1 MTSTPFPELPS
12 LPQITTEPH
21 THQEILSNGAFILHN
36 LLSKEECLHLVNS
49 AESIGMQSVAKEGY
63 RANYRNNDRVQ
74 MNAQQLASLV
84 FKRARPFL
92 HDVSLSSEKQIP
104 GIPPSRYTHG
114 DWKVAGLN
122 EAFRICKYTSG
133 GHFSPHRDADYKR
146 SDDNKSFMT
155 FMIYLNEEFEGGTT
169 NFVKDQQLNFN
180 KEKKI
185 YEALEG
191 TITHRVQPQ
200 AGSAL
205 CFYHDLLHEG
215 EQLQSGTKYIARTDV
230 MYQRTQPIHPHRD
243 NERQALLRE
252 AERLEACR
260 GKEMDAM
267 ELYRRAEKLVD
278 K

>member
-122 EAFRICKYTSG
+122 E
-133 GHFSPHRDADYKR
+133 
-146 SDDNKSFMT
+146 
-155 FMIYLNEEFEGGTT
+155 
-169 NFVKDQQLNFN
+169 
-180 KEKKI
+180 
-185 YEALEG
+185 
-191 TITHRVQPQ
+191 VQPQ